1 MEPLEFTLVEVE
13 DQTMRFRVAA
23 AFAALLVF
31 DAVLPAGIVYTLNN
45 RRAENQAGVFT
56 IHDDSGEA
64 LNLQQKE
71 DVITSFAIE
80 KDEIDGANLFLKLSR
95 VNPYTIYPDFGGLAG
110 YIRAMLT
117 GEPLPVDKS
126 TGDTVVGG
134 SVNKTGVFRF
144 RATRV
149 GTHTTLPS
157 RRAGGG
163 AFGPGMG
170 GCSGTR
176 VQVAP
181 GTDARR

>member
-1 MEPLEFTLVEVE
+1 MCPGPDLDGEGTMS
-13 DQTMRFRVAA
+13 QTI
-23 AFAALLVF
+23 
-31 DAVLPAGIVYTLNN
+31 AVRPSAYTLNN

-117 GEPLPVDKS
+117 GESK
-126 TGDTVVGG
+126 
-134 SVNKTGVFRF
+134 
-144 RATRV
+144 
-149 GTHTTLPS
+149 
-157 RRAGGG
+157 
-163 AFGPGMG
+163 
-170 GCSGTR
+170 
-176 VQVAP
+176 
-181 GTDARR
+181 